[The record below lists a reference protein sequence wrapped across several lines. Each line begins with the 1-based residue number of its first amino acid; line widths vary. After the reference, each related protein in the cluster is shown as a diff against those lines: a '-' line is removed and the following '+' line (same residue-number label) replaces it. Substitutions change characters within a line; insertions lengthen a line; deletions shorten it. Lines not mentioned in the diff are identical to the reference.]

1 MNDLRYWLERDV
13 LRAAPLLIGW
23 DLVVPGARARILEV
37 EAYRTPDDPGC
48 HAHNGRTERNRVM
61 FERPGLAYVYLN
73 YGVHYLLNVVA
84 HSVGDPA
91 AILIRAALPLEGI
104 ETMQGRRPKAKNPWE
119 LLSGPGKLSQALAIG
134 PNLYGTDLFAPSSE
148 LRIEGGVPPASVAAT
163 TRIGLAA
170 GKGEN
175 LPWRFIDPNFPR
187 YLSDRG
193 TLEQT
198 IVTLG

>member
-1 MNDLRYWLERDV
+1 
-13 LRAAPLLIGW
+13 
-23 DLVVPGARARILEV
+23 
-37 EAYRTPDDPGC
+37 
-48 HAHNGRTERNRVM
+48 M